1 MIKQDEL
8 LCLIRRYKLNVSG
21 GKTSKKKHKT
31 WPFRKQ
37 GAKENFK
44 QTNFGKSDKR
54 LQEMKVNGKAEDF
67 ATSATCSRTCSSR
80 CSKLHKLSVLKILSR
95 RNICKSLAS
104 YRSK

>member
-8 LCLIRRYKLNVSG
+8 LCLTRHKLNVSG
-21 GKTSKKKHKT
+21 GKISKKKHKT

-54 LQEMKVNGKAEDF
+54 LQEMKVNGKSRRFRNKYHVQSDLFF
-67 ATSATCSRTCSSR
+67 ALFKIAQT
-80 CSKLHKLSVLKILSR
+80 KSVLKNTIP
-95 RNICKSLAS
+95 A
-104 YRSK
+104 